1 MMLPVQ
7 LEPVAARRTRA
18 ATWAQPP
25 RAALERWDLP
35 AAPAL
40 WCCQELA
47 LRAKPRRV
55 PLAPVQLRAAHL
67 MAAQLMAAQPE
78 QQLVAA

>member
-1 MMLPVQ
+1 M
-7 LEPVAARRTRA
+7 
-18 ATWAQPP
+18 
-25 RAALERWDLP
+25 LERWDLP
-35 AAPAL
+35 AAPAQ

-47 LRAKPRRV
+47 LRAMPRRV
-55 PLAPVQLRAAHL
+55 PLAPVQLPAAQLMAAQL